1 MNPTLNDHQSLLI
14 NSKTSKADLVV
25 LLDSS
30 EEYMLSPEVAKRI
43 IGEVVEAVKN
53 WRVLTNRLGLSK
65 REISLFEN
73 VFDSRIIDFTT
84 RQRSNAC
91 IR

>member
-73 VFDSRIIDFTT
+73 VFDSRIVDFTT
-84 RQRSNAC
+84 RQRSDAS

>member
-14 NSKTSKADLVV
+14 NSKTSKADLSV
-25 LLDSS
+25 LLDSN

-73 VFDSRIIDFTT
+73 MFDSRIVDFTT
-84 RQRSNAC
+84 RQRSDA
-91 IR
+91 